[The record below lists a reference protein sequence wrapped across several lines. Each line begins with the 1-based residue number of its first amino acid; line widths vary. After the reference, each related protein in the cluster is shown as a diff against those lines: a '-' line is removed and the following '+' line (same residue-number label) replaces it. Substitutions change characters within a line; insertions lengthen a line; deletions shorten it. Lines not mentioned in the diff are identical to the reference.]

1 MIKHRFRSAI
11 VTCTL
16 LNTTTGDTEEGVFT
30 IPHPIKVFNNRT
42 KTRLLKEIER
52 DHMGSTTK
60 EFKPIF
66 AKSYENT
73 EIVVTMTEE
82 DFLKYGNIV
91 ADTPEVTYE
100 DTDSIQ

>member
-16 LNTTTGDTEEGVFT
+16 INTTTGDTDEATFT
-30 IPHPIKVFNNRT
+30 IPHPIKVFNDRT
-42 KTRLLKEIER
+42 KTRVLREIER
-52 DHMGSTTK
+52 DHMGSTPK